1 MEQLFMFSLKQDHVE
16 ARSLRKTNQH
26 AKQDKNECGIISGSM
41 TISHLYSDLRT
52 TLYLQQLISN
62 KVSSAPR
69 YGVKDYWK
77 KGRRT
82 GMIELE

>member
-1 MEQLFMFSLKQDHVE
+1 MERSFMFSLEQDHVE
-16 ARSLRKTNQH
+16 DRGLRNTIQH
-26 AKQDKNECGIISGSM
+26 AKEDKNEWGLLSRSM
-41 TISHLYSDLRT
+41 TISHLYPDLRT

-62 KVSSAPR
+62 KVSSARR
-69 YGVKDYWK
+69 YRVKDYWK